1 MNEIVIVDEESMEA
15 ASMLGEASR
24 IWWIFLVT
32 GAAWLLL
39 SIVVFRFDWRSVSA
53 ISILFGIVM
62 IAAAIDEFLRFAGS
76 STGWKIAHILI
87 GLAFLVIGI
96 VAFVHPGNTFKAL
109 AAVMSF
115 YFIVAGFFD
124 LVVALASRHEGGW
137 WLLLITG
144 IVQLVLGFWAAGDF
158 GHRQILLVIWVG
170 ATALL
175 RGIMQIVFAFRLRGV
190 AHAA

>member
-1 MNEIVIVDEESMEA
+1 MNEIVIVDEEVAEGA
-15 ASMLGEASR
+15 ALLGDASR
-24 IWWIFLVT
+24 VWWIFLIT
-32 GAAWLLL
+32 GAAWLLV

-76 STGWKIAHILI
+76 STGWKIAHVLI
-87 GLAFLVIGI
+87 GLVFLAIGI
-96 VAFVHPGNTFKAL
+96 VSFAHPGNTFKAL

-115 YFIVAGFFD
+115 YFIVAGFFE
-124 LVVALASRHEGGW
+124 LVLALASRHEEGW
-137 WLLLITG
+137 WLLLIAG

-158 GHRQILLVIWVG
+158 GHRQVLLVVWVG
-170 ATALL
+170 ATALM

-190 AHAA
+190 AHAS